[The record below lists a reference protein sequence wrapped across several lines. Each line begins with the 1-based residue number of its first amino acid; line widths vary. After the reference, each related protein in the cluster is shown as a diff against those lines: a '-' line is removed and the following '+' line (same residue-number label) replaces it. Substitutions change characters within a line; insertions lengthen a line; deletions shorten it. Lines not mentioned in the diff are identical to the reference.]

1 MLYLPVR
8 GERAQVGHLGDIQQL
23 PKPFA
28 LRILPLLSTG
38 CQCTLFL
45 GGIKTYIWDKLM
57 SPKTREVHQCAHR
70 QTSHLWVLV
79 TQMEK
84 HLPAMQETWVR
95 SLGREDPLEKKMA
108 THSSISCLENPM
120 DRGVWWTTVHGAAE
134 SDMTERSTV
143 LRGCSW
149 QSVLMSDYEDC
160 LFWGSVCLRL
170 LTGHPRRG
178 FMTDL
183 STGVWL
189 CIPSVWLVF
198 LLPYV
203 KWKFRFDSLR
213 KFLAGKLWLKKDDFF
228 FWTMYGNRIL

>member
-1 MLYLPVR
+1 MTLYPPVR
-8 GERAQVGHLGDIQQL
+8 GEWAQVGHLGDIQQL

-45 GGIKTYIWDKLM
+45 GGIKTYIWDKMM
-57 SPKTREVHQCAHR
+57 SPKTREVHRCAYR

-79 TQMEK
+79 TQTEK

-134 SDMTERSTV
+134 LDTTEQLTRTV

-149 QSVLMSDYEDC
+149 RSGEVFVCDSVLVTLEEGLWQICQLVCERVFHLCDWYSCC
-160 LFWGSVCLRL
+160 L
-170 LTGHPRRG
+170 
-178 FMTDL
+178 M
-183 STGVWL
+183 
-189 CIPSVWLVF
+189 
-198 LLPYV
+198 
-203 KWKFRFDSLR
+203 
-213 KFLAGKLWLKKDDFF
+213 
-228 FWTMYGNRIL
+228 